1 MNTEIR
7 YQLNKLF
14 QVIGIDTPIN
24 IEYMVQFIK
33 EDVEASSDYNI
44 NGNYTSTDILIGFRR
59 FIETKT
65 EEQ

>member
-14 QVIGIDTPIN
+14 QVIGIDTPSN
-24 IEYMVQFIK
+24 IEYMVQFIQ

-44 NGNYTSTDILIGFRR
+44 NGDYTSTDILIGFRR

>member
-24 IEYMVQFIK
+24 IEYMVQFIQ